1 MIVILVIMGICLIG
15 TLIKY
20 YDIKSKLEIEQK
32 PSYSVTIQATVQNN
46 KIVYIVQDDYETD
59 KYGELSWQSKCK
71 HRFGAVYQVTFDTF
85 TSVYEAEN
93 YIISILKNN
102 IVTVNKK
109 IDIETIQLQ

>member
-1 MIVILVIMGICLIG
+1 MGICLIG

-20 YDIKSKLEIEQK
+20 YDIKSKLKIEQK
-32 PSYSVTIQATVQNN
+32 PSYSVTIQAVVQNN
-46 KIVYIVQDDYETD
+46 KIVYIIQDDYETD

-71 HRFGAVYQVTFDTF
+71 RRFGADYRSFDPF

-93 YIISILKNN
+93 YIIDILKNN
-102 IVTVNKK
+102 IVTINKK